1 MDIKK
6 FRRILIINDD
16 DTEEQFY
23 KKYDNLQK
31 YKDMIS
37 YCNDPIK
44 AFEYITSK
52 YFYGFD
58 KIILDIKIE
67 WEVPEKYIPQLNEY
81 VDVKALNNANKGFLM
96 FMYLVARGY
105 PINRIA
111 FLSAYIKEKDEELEE
126 KTRILEEIKT
136 WKKRAA
142 EQDSWLMQNMDQIP
156 SLKGRIIRIL
166 KNNSYRG
173 IKAYEEI
180 KKILIQ
186 DIDTGSFQDS
196 QSGIREEMEDT
207 ESFFGLLSQTGLI
220 VKNQINKKD
229 KDKLEEW
236 IEKEKTEDHKNYYMF
251 RNMVLNVCEYVMN
264 KSPNIYKDIKNVN
277 LKNNYP
283 PDYFEEL
290 MKKIQHQISAFK
302 EDEDMEKIAEST
314 VGNLVAFGESISK
327 TPITYTN
334 PPKEDINHHALTMLL
349 KNTRNWYAH
358 GRLKKIGIAFCEFIF
373 LSSVRIIYGDDETLS
388 DYIERDLHLNTM
400 PIDVNQE
407 FYKKIWKDINE
418 QTTNTSQ
425 CKAAAY
431 IINIDDLYYK
441 YSHED
446 ARKNITLTICDLYEM
461 FLLCIHFPYVTTSD
475 IGNDSFQI
483 VFYEINYA
491 KQERY
496 MLFLEKIAIEQ
507 WKTQQKK
514 LK

>member
-16 DTEEQFY
+16 DTEAQFY

-31 YKDMIS
+31 YQDMIS

-52 YFYGFD
+52 NFYGFD

-67 WEVPEKYIPQLNEY
+67 WEVPEKYMPQLNEY
-81 VDVKALNNANKGFLM
+81 IDVKALNNANKGFLM

-126 KTRILEEIKT
+126 KTKILEAIKT
-136 WKKRAA
+136 WKKRDT
-142 EQDSWLMQNMDQIP
+142 EQDSWLMQNMDQVP

-166 KNNSYRG
+166 KNNSYKG

-186 DIDTGSFQDS
+186 DIDTGSFQNS
-196 QSGIREEMEDT
+196 QSGIREEMENT

-220 VKNQINKKD
+220 VQNQINKKD
-229 KDKLEEW
+229 KEKLEEW
-236 IEKEKTEDHKNYYMF
+236 IEKEKTEDHRNYYMF
-251 RNMVLNVCEYVMN
+251 RNMVLNVCEYFMAESPDIYN
-264 KSPNIYKDIKNVN
+264 DFKSSDFKK
-277 LKNNYP
+277 NYP

-290 MKKIQHQISAFK
+290 MKTIQHQFSAFK
-302 EDEDMEKIAEST
+302 ENEDIERIAENT
-314 VGNLVAFGESISK
+314 VGNLVAFWEGLSR

-334 PPKEDINHHALTMLL
+334 PSIKDINHYALTMLL
-349 KNTRNWYAH
+349 KNTRNWHAH
-358 GRLKKIGIAFCEFIF
+358 GRLKQIGIAFCEFIF
-373 LSSVRIIYGDDETLS
+373 LSSVRVIYGDNETLA
-388 DYIERDLHLNTM
+388 DYIERDLHLNTI

-407 FYKKIWKDINE
+407 FYKKIWKDVNNKTIG
-418 QTTNTSQ
+418 TSK
-425 CKAAAY
+425 CKANTY
-431 IINIDDLYYK
+431 IISIDDLYYK

-461 FLLCIHFPYVTTSD
+461 FLLCIHFPNVVTSD
-475 IGNDSFQI
+475 IENFRI
-483 VFYEINYA
+483 VFHEIDYT

-496 MLFLEKIAIEQ
+496 MLFLENFAKNQ
-507 WKTQQKK
+507 LDTTK
-514 LK
+514 